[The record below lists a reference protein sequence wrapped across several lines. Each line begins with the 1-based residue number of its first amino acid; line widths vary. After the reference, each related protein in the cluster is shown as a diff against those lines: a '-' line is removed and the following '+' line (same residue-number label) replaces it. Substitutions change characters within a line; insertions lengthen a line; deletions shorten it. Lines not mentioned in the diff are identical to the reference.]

1 MRTGSEQLAAAL
13 RGRMES
19 DPNVVVLGE
28 ALELSPVTS
37 GLLAAFP
44 GRVHLLP
51 AADASLVGVA
61 VGLAMAGKRPV
72 VELAESASVWGVLQQ
87 VGQEAASLKD
97 RGEFR
102 APIVVRVPIAPG
114 TWDPTA
120 IVEGVAGLAIGVVGT
135 PGDAAH
141 LLASALEAT
150 DPVVLLEPRAV
161 LADRGEAGD
170 ALGLGK
176 ARVLREGDHAT
187 VLALGD
193 GVAAAMRAADVVER
207 EGISVEVID
216 LRWVRPLDVD
226 AVGESVAK
234 TGRAIVAGASPGVLA
249 LAVQQAFLRLES
261 PPTLA
266 SSEDLAGVIRSSVHY

>member
-1 MRTGSEQLAAAL
+1 MKTGVEQLAAAL
-13 RGRMES
+13 RARMEK
-19 DPNVVVLGE
+19 DPSIVVVGE
-28 ALELSPVTS
+28 ALELSGATS

-51 AADASLVGVA
+51 AADATLVGVA

-72 VELAESASVWGVLQQ
+72 VELAESASVWGALQQ

-102 APIVVRVPIAPG
+102 APIVVRVPVAPG

-120 IVEGVAGLAIGVVGT
+120 LLESVPGVAIGVAGE

-141 LLASALEAT
+141 LLDAALDAS

-161 LADRGEAGD
+161 LAERGASEP
-170 ALGLGK
+170 LGLGK
-176 ARVLREGDHAT
+176 ARVLRAGDHAT

-193 GVAAAMRAADVVER
+193 GVAAAMRAADVVAK

-216 LRWVRPLDVD
+216 LRWVRPLDVETI
-226 AVGESVAK
+226 GESVAK
-234 TGRAIVAGASPGVLA
+234 TGRAIVAGASAGALA

-266 SSEDLAGVIRSSVHY
+266 APDDLAGAIRSSVHY

>member
-1 MRTGSEQLAAAL
+1 
-13 RGRMES
+13 MES

-61 VGLAMAGKRPV
+61 VGMAMAGKRPV

-102 APIVVRVPIAPG
+102 APIVVRVPQAPG
-114 TWDPTA
+114 GWDPTA
-120 IVEGVAGLAIGVVGT
+120 LVENVPGLAIGVAGT
-135 PGDAAH
+135 PGDAAQ
-141 LLASALEAT
+141 LLAAAFEAS
-150 DPVVLLEPRAV
+150 DPVVLLESRVV
-161 LADRGEAGD
+161 LAERGESAE
-170 ALGLGK
+170 AAGLGK

-193 GVAAAMRAADVVER
+193 GVAAALRAAEAVAG

-226 AVGESVAK
+226 AIGASVEK
-234 TGRAIVAGASPGVLA
+234 TGRAIVAGASAGALA

-261 PPTLA
+261 PPALA
-266 SSEDLAGVIRSSVHY
+266 APEDLAGVIRSSVHY

>member
-1 MRTGSEQLAAAL
+1 MKTGVEQLAAAL
-13 RGRMES
+13 RARM
-19 DPNVVVLGE
+19 DKDTAVVVLGE
-28 ALELSPVTS
+28 ALELSGTTS

-72 VELAESASVWGVLQQ
+72 LELAESASIWGVIQQ

-102 APIVVRVPIAPG
+102 APIVVRVPLAPG
-114 TWDPTA
+114 GWDPTA
-120 IVEGVAGLAIGVVGT
+120 LVESVAGLTIGVAGT

-141 LLASALEAT
+141 LLASALESS
-150 DPVVLLEPRAV
+150 DPVVLFEPRVV
-161 LADRGEAGD
+161 LADRGEAVD
-170 ALGLGK
+170 AGFGK
-176 ARVLREGDHAT
+176 AHVLREGEHAT

-193 GVAAAMRAADVVER
+193 GVSAALRAAEAVAG

-216 LRWVRPLDVD
+216 LRWVRPLDV
-226 AVGESVAK
+226 ATIGESVGR
-234 TGRAIVAGASPGVLA
+234 TGRAIVAGGSPGALA
-249 LAVQQAFLRLES
+249 LAVQEAFLRLES
-261 PPTLA
+261 PPALA
-266 SSEDLAGVIRSSVHY
+266 STDDLVSVIRSSVSY

>member
-1 MRTGSEQLAAAL
+1 MKTGSEQLAATL
-13 RGRMES
+13 RARMES
-19 DPNVVVLGE
+19 DPSVVVLGE
-28 ALELSPVTS
+28 ALELSPVTT

-72 VELAESASVWGVLQQ
+72 VELAEPASIWGVLQQ

-102 APIVVRVPIAPG
+102 APIVVRVPLAPG
-114 TWDPTA
+114 GWDPTSL
-120 IVEGVAGLAIGVVGT
+120 VESVNGLAIGVAGT
-135 PGDAAH
+135 PGDAAQ
-141 LLASALEAT
+141 LLASALEAS
-150 DPVVLLEPRAV
+150 DPVVLFEPRLV
-161 LADRGEAGD
+161 LADRGEAVD
-170 ALGLGK
+170 AGFGK
-176 ARVLREGDHAT
+176 ARVLREGEHAT

-193 GVAAAMRAADVVER
+193 GVAAAMRAAEAVAA

-216 LRWVRPLDVD
+216 LRWVRPLDVAAISD
-226 AVGESVAK
+226 SVGR
-234 TGRAIVAGASPGVLA
+234 TGRAIVAGASPAALA
-249 LAVQQAFLRLES
+249 LAVQEAFLRLES

-266 SSEDLAGVIRSSVHY
+266 SNDDLAGVIRSSVSY

>member
-1 MRTGSEQLAAAL
+1 MKTGSEQLAAVL
-13 RGRMES
+13 RARMES
-19 DPNVVVLGE
+19 DTAVVVLGE

-37 GLLAAFP
+37 GLVAAFP

-102 APIVVRVPIAPG
+102 APIVVRVPLAPG
-114 TWDPTA
+114 GWDPTA
-120 IVEGVAGLAIGVVGT
+120 LVESVPGLAIGVAGT
-135 PGDAAH
+135 AGDAAH
-141 LLASALEAT
+141 LLASALEAS
-150 DPVVLLEPRAV
+150 DPVVLFEPRVV
-161 LADRGEAGD
+161 LADRGETADAGF
-170 ALGLGK
+170 GK
-176 ARVLREGDHAT
+176 ARVLREGEHAT

-193 GVAAAMRAADVVER
+193 GVAAAMRAAEAVAG

-216 LRWVRPLDVD
+216 LRWVRPLDVGAISD
-226 AVGESVAK
+226 SVGR
-234 TGRAIVAGASPGVLA
+234 TGRAIVAGASPAALA
-249 LAVQQAFLRLES
+249 LSVQEAFLRLES
-261 PPTLA
+261 PPALA
-266 SSEDLAGVIRSSVHY
+266 SNDDLAGVIRSSVSY

>member
-1 MRTGSEQLAAAL
+1 MKTGSEQLAATL
-13 RGRMES
+13 RARMES
-19 DPNVVVLGE
+19 DPSVVVLGE

-72 VELAESASVWGVLQQ
+72 VELAESASIWGVLQQ

-102 APIVVRVPIAPG
+102 APIVVRVPLAPG
-114 TWDPTA
+114 SWDPTA
-120 IVEGVAGLAIGVVGT
+120 LVESVAGLAIGVAGT
-135 PGDAAH
+135 PGDAAQ
-141 LLASALEAT
+141 LLASALESS
-150 DPVVLLEPRAV
+150 DPVVLFEPRVV
-161 LADRGEAGD
+161 LADRGD
-170 ALGLGK
+170 AVDAAFGK
-176 ARVLREGDHAT
+176 ARVLREGEHAT

-193 GVAAAMRAADVVER
+193 GVSAAMRAAEAVAG

-216 LRWVRPLDVD
+216 LRWVRPLDVG
-226 AVGESVAK
+226 AIGESVAR
-234 TGRAIVAGASPGVLA
+234 TGRAIVAGASPGALA
-249 LAVQQAFLRLES
+249 LAVQEAFLRLEA
-261 PPTLA
+261 PPALA
-266 SSEDLAGVIRSSVHY
+266 SNEDLAGVIRSSVSY

>member
-1 MRTGSEQLAAAL
+1 MRTGSEQLAATL
-13 RGRMES
+13 RARMEN
-19 DPNVVVLGE
+19 DPSVVVLGE

-102 APIVVRVPIAPG
+102 APIVVRVPQAPG
-114 TWDPTA
+114 GWDPTA
-120 IVEGVAGLAIGVVGT
+120 LVESVPGVAIGVAGT

-141 LLASALEAT
+141 LLASALEAS

-161 LADRGEAGD
+161 LAERGEAEAIGF
-170 ALGLGK
+170 GK
-176 ARVLREGDHAT
+176 ARVVREGDHAT

-193 GVAAAMRAADVVER
+193 GVAAALRAAEAVAG

-226 AVGESVAK
+226 AIGESVSK
-234 TGRAIVAGASPGVLA
+234 TGRAIVAGASPGALA

-261 PPTLA
+261 PPALA
-266 SSEDLAGVIRSSVHY
+266 SPEDLAGVIRSSVHF